1 MDINNRFII
10 RCSSVK
16 DYYEAHV
23 LSGNETVAELK
34 ERRRNVQHRLPRG
47 FWAEVAALCN
57 QSFGDQVFLTTAA
70 ARGYAERKFKD
81 TDWAAEWDD
90 ELQRLLRRAPAS
102 VRPPLGVTYDV
113 YPVDSPIDNEDA
125 FMEVSYTL

>member
-23 LSGNETVAELK
+23 LSGTETIAELK
-34 ERRRNVQHRLPRG
+34 ERHRNVQHRLPRG
-47 FWAEVAALCN
+47 FWEEVAALCT

-70 ARGYAERKFKD
+70 ARGYAQRKFKD
-81 TDWAAEWDD
+81 TDWAAEWED

-102 VRPPLGVTYDV
+102 VRFPLGVTYGV
-113 YPVDSPIDNEDA
+113 YPVDLPLNCEYA
-125 FMEVSYTL
+125 MEVSHSL